1 MYKQFSQLNLMICW
15 VVYEMYFIVLQWA
28 AMEHMARIML
38 NMEEL

>member
-1 MYKQFSQLNLMICW
+1 MYKQFSQLNLMMW
-15 VVYEMYFIVLQWA
+15 VVYEMYFIELQWA